1 MTPPQP
7 PSLRMGV
14 QSNVDVQ
21 EEPSPETRRWMGIGL
36 TVEPGDVL
44 TGALRLGFR
53 EALMPGL
60 HPTLVSTG
68 LGTSVCPCSAM
79 QAAGQGGWEPL
90 EGRGREKWAV

>member
-7 PSLRMGV
+7 PSLRMDV
-14 QSNVDVQ
+14 QTDVDIQ
-21 EEPSPETRRWMGIGL
+21 EEPSPETRGWMGIGL
-36 TVEPGDVL
+36 TVKPGDVL

-60 HPTLVSTG
+60 RPTIVGTG
-68 LGTSVCPCSAM
+68 WGISVCPYSAV

-90 EGRGREKWAV
+90 EGRGPERWAV

>member
-1 MTPPQP
+1 
-7 PSLRMGV
+7 
-14 QSNVDVQ
+14 
-21 EEPSPETRRWMGIGL
+21 MGIGL

-44 TGALRLGFR
+44 TGTLRLGFR

-90 EGRGREKWAV
+90 EGRGRERWAV